1 MFTFFELD
9 FQNKAV
15 SYIFRVP
22 LVITLSN
29 REYLTSHSEK
39 FNDLFLMF
47 QLVNKFIDNTFFV
60 C

>member
-29 REYLTSHSEK
+29 REYLTSHSGK
-39 FNDLFLMF
+39 FNDLVLMF
-47 QLVNKFIDNTFFV
+47 QLVNKFTDNTFFI